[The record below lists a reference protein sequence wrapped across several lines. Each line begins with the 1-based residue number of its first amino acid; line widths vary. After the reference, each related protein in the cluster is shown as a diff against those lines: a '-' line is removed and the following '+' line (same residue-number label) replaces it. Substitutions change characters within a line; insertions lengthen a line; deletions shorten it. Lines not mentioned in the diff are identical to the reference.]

1 VRIPSLRLIVPAF
14 LAVAA
19 IATPALAR
27 TAPAASA
34 ERSVISA
41 SGIYRLTIS
50 AANRPSKTVHM
61 VVREE
66 ANGMS
71 GVVLDNASELSLSD
85 VRYEGNVLKASIM
98 TTEGRGEIELTLS
111 TSEVTGTLIVAG
123 KRLTIRGE
131 HYA

>member
-1 VRIPSLRLIVPAF
+1 MRISSLRLIVPAC
-14 LAVAA
+14 LAIAA
-19 IATPALAR
+19 IGAPTIVQA
-27 TAPAASA
+27 APAASA

-50 AANRPSKTVHM
+50 AKNRPSKTVHL

-66 ANGMS
+66 SKGMS
-71 GVVLDNASELSLSD
+71 GVLLDNGSELSLSD

-98 TTEGRGEIELTLS
+98 TTEGRGQIELTLA
-111 TSEVTGTLIVAG
+111 TTEVTGTLIVAG